1 MIASPETVARDRP
14 KVFISYSSGDRDHAE
29 RLVASLVLN
38 AIQVWFDQ
46 NDIDVGQRVHERIQ
60 EGLLSVDYLGVVLTA
75 RALASAWV
83 MEELTL
89 AKQRELEERQ
99 VIVLPLLFEKI
110 ALPLHLRARK
120 YADFTDFPS
129 GFRSLMRTLDRR
141 LLVNDLDES
150 LRTRV
155 RDAIVELG
163 SGRAGYVQAVRSQQ
177 MARITR
183 RTALTSGETAKQL
196 ALESAAE
203 GRSPATIFVDIRS
216 ADVSIPIVV
225 DLDERSG
232 SVLARVLQAINIDG
246 LVANGQ
252 RFSFML
258 IYENIP
264 LELDET
270 LHEVEITDGAH
281 LQLGAYTF
289 LIE

>member
-1 MIASPETVARDRP
+1 VARDRP

-83 MEELTL
+83 ME
-89 AKQRELEERQ
+89 ELEERQ